1 MIAMTGRC
9 TALLLPHCRAADR
22 RTDAIAVART
32 RPHAEVRTMLIERV
46 WAANQGRNFHYLI
59 ACPDTGEALAV
70 DPLNAQACL
79 RRAQELGLSIRQ
91 IFNTH
96 EHQDHTGGNAAM
108 VKATGAPV
116 LAHAGAAQR
125 IGAVT
130 RGLKGGDVVR
140 IGRSVE
146 LRCLDTPGH
155 TRAHLCL
162 YGEAAGEAP
171 ALFSGDTLFNAGA
184 GNCIH
189 GGDPS
194 MLYDTFAGCLAR
206 LPDDTR
212 VFPGHEYLLRN
223 LDFTLDREPS
233 NVAAREMLVRCAK
246 LAPEAMPVTT
256 LGQERQFN
264 VFFRLDSPEV
274 IAELR
279 RVRSDWSSDP
289 GPREVFLA
297 LRELRNRW

>member
-1 MIAMTGRC
+1 
-9 TALLLPHCRAADR
+9 
-22 RTDAIAVART
+22 
-32 RPHAEVRTMLIERV
+32 MLVERV

-59 ACPDTGEALAV
+59 ACPETREALAV
-70 DPLNAQACL
+70 DPLNAKACL
-79 RRAQELGLSIRQ
+79 SRARELGWTIRQ

-96 EHQDHTGGNAAM
+96 EHGDHTGGNTEM
-108 VKATGAPV
+108 VAATGSPV
-116 LAHAGAAQR
+116 LAHAAAAER
-125 IGAVT
+125 IGGVT
-130 RGLKGGDVVR
+130 HGLGDGDLVR
-140 IGRSVE
+140 IGSSVQ

-162 YGEAAGEAP
+162 YAEGSGSEAP

-189 GGDPS
+189 GGDPQL
-194 MLYDTFAGCLAR
+194 LYDSFAGCLSR
-206 LPDDTR
+206 LPPATR
-212 VFPGHEYLLRN
+212 VYPGHEYLQRN

-233 NVAAREMLVRCAK
+233 NAAARAMLQRCAS
-246 LAPEAMPVTT
+246 LAAEAMPVTT
-256 LGQERQFN
+256 LGEERGFN

-274 IAELR
+274 IAGLR

-289 GPREVFLA
+289 DPRQAFLA